1 MRLSIP
7 ILVAAS
13 GFVEAS
19 WIKLPGYRNLV
30 GRGSFPPP
38 RQTAP
43 VKIYGVKGW
52 TPKPTPAPGSV
63 SESDAVLELLRAKR
77 QETSYSWEDD
87 TTCGWTSG
95 EASAPFTCE
104 PGASCRT
111 NDANVVGCVSGTAEL
126 FFTVCLDMQA
136 YEQGACASIGP
147 QTGCCQTSGFGAC
160 GTYLWTGTPVRSMY
174 RCFPTPTIISMN
186 DEPQEVI
193 DASLSTTST
202 TTSSSTSTSSTPP
215 QTTVP
220 DNGDEDKS
228 STPVG
233 AIVGGV
239 VGGVAALAILAGVA
253 AWIILRRKRAAKS
266 PQAYNAVS
274 PDPNNPPPMATHQA
288 PQQYPGG
295 GGYTTVPGGTAS
307 TYPPTSPYPTS
318 VSTATAYD
326 QRQSYYDPNKSPG
339 QVSRTTY
346 PAPSPP
352 VPVAGPYNPQHSVMS
367 ELESSA
373 RSGTRENPVEIG
385 DK

>member
-7 ILVAAS
+7 ILVATS
-13 GFVEAS
+13 GLAEAS

-43 VKIYGVKGW
+43 VDIDGVKGW
-52 TPKPTPAPGSV
+52 TPKPTPAPGSI
-63 SESDAVLELLRAKR
+63 SESDTVLELLRAKR
-77 QETSYSWEDD
+77 QETSYIWEDD

-95 EASAPFTCE
+95 EASAPFTCP

-111 NDANVVGCVSGTAEL
+111 NDAHVVGCASGTAEP

-147 QTGCCQTSGFGAC
+147 KTGCCQTSGFGAC
-160 GTYLWTGTPVRSMY
+160 GTYLWTGTPARSMY

-193 DASLSTTST
+193 DASVSTT
-202 TTSSSTSTSSTPP
+202 STSTSSTST

-220 DNGDEDKS
+220 DNGGDKPA
-228 STPVG
+228 TPVG

-239 VGGVAALAILAGVA
+239 VGGVAALAIIAGVV
-253 AWIILRRKRAAKS
+253 AWIILRRKRRNKT
-266 PQAYNAVS
+266 PQAYNAVPS
-274 PDPNNPPPMATHQA
+274 NANNPPPMATHQQ
-288 PQQYPGG
+288 PQLGG
-295 GGYTTVPGGTAS
+295 GGYTTVPSGAAS

-318 VSTATAYD
+318 VSTATPYD
-326 QRQSYYDPNKSPG
+326 PRQSYYGPSKSPG
-339 QVSRTTY
+339 QVSQTTY
-346 PAPSPP
+346 PAQSPP
-352 VPVAGPYNPQHSVMS
+352 VAVAGPYNPQHSVMS
-367 ELESSA
+367 ELDSSA
-373 RSGTRENPVEIG
+373 RSGTRENPVEMG
-385 DK
+385 NK